1 MKSDD
6 KQPGRKSPLRAPRW
20 FWIALSTL
28 ILLLAVLAG
37 TPVLIERLAEQ
48 WLEQHGGDRVEVQDV
63 DFNPFTGILRLTD
76 VSIQVQD
83 RTPLSFDTAELNLA
97 WLPLFSKRIEVQSIE
112 LTGFRMVVRNDD
124 VLSIG
129 GIQLPTGQ
137 QETATDKP
145 ADESTQWA
153 AGIDM
158 LSLHDFTLVYQ
169 DRNISSTVY
178 IDKLQLSNLTQWTPE
193 QPARLDYRGR
203 INAAPL
209 TLKATLAPF
218 SATPVYK
225 GSLSLKNLQ
234 LSDFESLAQPALE
247 KLAGLVS
254 LGGDFSIEQND
265 QTLKIRHEGTL
276 SVAAI
281 EVSRPDARVVNQA
294 SEWTGTTDLTV
305 VLDGETALKLRSQ
318 GKLNIG
324 KLSVELPANKLE
336 VRQDE
341 LKLDGKFELSDSASG
356 QTFSLLADID
366 ILQPDLEASEKKMDI
381 ISADRFRIKA
391 LELDEQ
397 PRFKA
402 EEIIADGLNIGRG
415 MTSSRHEDQDTAF
428 FRAGQLLVKNIA
440 YADGSTSIDTI
451 HEEDVHV

>member
-1 MKSDD
+1 MKSDN
-6 KQPGRKSPLRAPRW
+6 KQSGHKPSLRASRW
-20 FWIALSTL
+20 FWITLFTL

-63 DFNPFTGILRLTD
+63 DFNPFTGVLRLDD
-76 VSIQVQD
+76 VSIEVQD

-129 GIQLPTGQ
+129 GIPLPTGQ

-145 ADESTQWA
+145 ADESTPWA

-169 DRNISSTVY
+169 DRNINSTVY
-178 IDKLQLSNLTQWTPE
+178 IDSLQLSNLTQWTPE
-193 QPARLDYRGR
+193 QPAKLDYRGR
-203 INAAPL
+203 INSAPL

-218 SATPVYK
+218 SATPVYQ
-225 GSLSLKNLQ
+225 GSLSLKDLQ

-247 KLAGLVS
+247 KLAGRVS
-254 LGGDFSIEQND
+254 LGGDFSVEQNN
-265 QTLKIRHEGTL
+265 QTLQIRHEGTL

-281 EVSRPDARVVNQA
+281 EVSHPGARVANQA

-305 VLDGETALKLRSQ
+305 ALDGETALQLKSQ

-336 VRQDE
+336 VR
-341 LKLDGKFELSDSASG
+341 
-356 QTFSLLADID
+356 
-366 ILQPDLEASEKKMDI
+366 
-381 ISADRFRIKA
+381 
-391 LELDEQ
+391 
-397 PRFKA
+397 
-402 EEIIADGLNIGRG
+402 GR
-415 MTSSRHEDQDTAF
+415 T
-428 FRAGQLLVKNIA
+428 N
-440 YADGSTSIDTI
+440 
-451 HEEDVHV
+451 